1 MHRTGS
7 TKSRK
12 VSTQSL
18 QTEKMDEA
26 LSDEVGAT
34 EDLTQ
39 LAEEE
44 EEYDYSKYLPWIK
57 VSTARVVF
65 IYCRTNKHFGGLV
78 NFCLY
83 CTHCSSPG
91 LGVCFV

>member
-1 MHRTGS
+1 MLLTPGVHRTGS

-26 LSDEVGAT
+26 LSDEAGGT

-57 VSTARVVF
+57 VSTTTAS
-65 IYCRTNKHFGGLV
+65 T
-78 NFCLY
+78 CLG
-83 CTHCSSPG
+83 SR
-91 LGVCFV
+91 